1 MHGHHELDFGSSLIY
16 ATIALALTGLAI
28 SFILKDVDESAWKWV
43 LLIILGGMGALI
55 VIWFLFVLLK
65 MLTRGRHAAEHG
77 AAHAS
82 GVVY

>member
-1 MHGHHELDFGSSLIY
+1 MHGHHELSFGNSLIY

-43 LLIILGGMGALI
+43 LLIVLGVMGALI

-65 MLTRGRHAAEHG
+65 MLTRGRQVAAVERT
-77 AAHAS
+77 S
-82 GVVY
+82 TVVY